1 MRIEAK
7 AILTSLA
14 VLALVLA
21 TVLTANRLFYVNDI
35 YQSESAY
42 VEKLLKVVIAN
53 LDILYDDLLEEKQ
66 EAADRAKRS
75 LGRRNNAVL
84 EVLAAIRQAQPAS
97 AEARRTALDYLRSNR
112 EKFRDIAIYSKEL
125 EPLFI
130 SDPALDN
137 ASWSASEQASKPGFL
152 ENFFNEART
161 SSTAFTEGE
170 WPFAPGNAKTR
181 NLILAQLFRPW
192 EWLVFSFVPAPDVQT
207 AANILTENI
216 LDELAELNNSLHLSG
231 HGYFMVTNGDG
242 ELLVHPKLP
251 RGRGQDMDLI
261 SGKPLWRLFLEAAQA
276 GRNSV
281 EYIWLP
287 EGEGKPEESK
297 ISFFQR
303 FRPLGWYVIY
313 TINKKKLEAPARR
326 TAKTESAILAAI
338 LLVASL
344 ALFFFMRRHTLP
356 LRRVTTAL
364 TELPS
369 RGFRMDA
376 NALAEL
382 EQKYGQ
388 GADEPSMLLRTFGQM
403 QEQLNLYVD
412 ELDAAT
418 RETDAYARDLSELN
432 RLLDLRVQERTAD
445 LTRTNLQLQEE
456 VSNRERVEQALRS
469 SRRQLSLVVDGVPA
483 RICQLDRRERFLL
496 VNRLYAKDFGL
507 SKDNF
512 IGKQLGAF
520 FDDVDMA
527 RIRPM
532 LQKALEGEESSG
544 EITMH
549 TTQVADRTTAFTHI
563 PHRDDRG
570 EVIGVITMSR
580 DITEQKRLERALVRN
595 RERAE
600 AASQAKSMFLA
611 NMSHE
616 LRTPLNGV
624 IGMLESVLLTGAD
637 TEWESK
643 LSAALEA
650 AEHLARLVD
659 DVLDFSRVEA
669 DKMTLDSTPFDLRR
683 LSSSIDNILRP
694 QFKKKG
700 LGLSWES
707 DRDLVHYLV
716 GDARRIMQVVVN
728 LLSNALKHT
737 TAGGVRVHIS
747 QESGGAQEDD
757 LILALQVVDTGSGI
771 PQDKL
776 ESIFESF
783 TQLEETGQR
792 SSGGAGLGLALCR
805 RLARLMGGDVVAQ
818 SEPGRG
824 SAFTFTA
831 KLRRAPRDF
840 EAEPAPAETVS
851 TAASGYSV
859 LAAEDNPLN
868 AELLRHHLTALGHA
882 PILVANGQEALDA
895 LAEKNFDLILM
906 DMEMPVLDG
915 LETTRR
921 IRAGESG
928 RNDPNIPIIAVTA
941 HALPEYRKMCEQAG
955 MSDYLPKPIRF
966 NNLAEVLGRQLLPR
980 T

>member
-1 MRIEAK
+1 MDKARILVVDDTPANLEILGDLLKPEYHVHLALNGLDALKLASSDTAPDLLLLDIMMPGLDGYQVCEALK
-7 AILTSLA
+7 AREETRHIPIIFVTAVTDIESEEKGLSLGA
-14 VLALVLA
+14 VDYITKPFTPSIVLARVKTHLKLHNQTRHLQSLVK
-21 TVLTANRLFYVNDI
+21 
-35 YQSESAY
+35 E
-42 VEKLLKVVIAN
+42 
-53 LDILYDDLLEEKQ
+53 
-66 EAADRAKRS
+66 
-75 LGRRNNAVL
+75 
-84 EVLAAIRQAQPAS
+84 
-97 AEARRTALDYLRSNR
+97 RT
-112 EKFRDIAIYSKEL
+112 
-125 EPLFI
+125 
-130 SDPALDN
+130 
-137 ASWSASEQASKPGFL
+137 
-152 ENFFNEART
+152 
-161 SSTAFTEGE
+161 
-170 WPFAPGNAKTR
+170 
-181 NLILAQLFRPW
+181 
-192 EWLVFSFVPAPDVQT
+192 
-207 AANILTENI
+207 
-216 LDELAELNNSLHLSG
+216 
-231 HGYFMVTNGDG
+231 
-242 ELLVHPKLP
+242 
-251 RGRGQDMDLI
+251 
-261 SGKPLWRLFLEAAQA
+261 
-276 GRNSV
+276 
-281 EYIWLP
+281 
-287 EGEGKPEESK
+287 
-297 ISFFQR
+297 
-303 FRPLGWYVIY
+303 
-313 TINKKKLEAPARR
+313 
-326 TAKTESAILAAI
+326 
-338 LLVASL
+338 
-344 ALFFFMRRHTLP
+344 
-356 LRRVTTAL
+356 
-364 TELPS
+364 
-369 RGFRMDA
+369 
-376 NALAEL
+376 AEL
-382 EQKYGQ
+382 E
-388 GADEPSMLLRTFGQM
+388 
-403 QEQLNLYVD
+403 
-412 ELDAAT
+412 
-418 RETDAYARDLSELN
+418 
-432 RLLDLRVQERTAD
+432 
-445 LTRTNLQLQEE
+445 
-456 VSNRERVEQALRS
+456 
-469 SRRQLSLVVDGVPA
+469 
-483 RICQLDRRERFLL
+483 
-496 VNRLYAKDFGL
+496 
-507 SKDNF
+507 
-512 IGKQLGAF
+512 
-520 FDDVDMA
+520 
-527 RIRPM
+527 
-532 LQKALEGEESSG
+532 KA
-544 EITMH
+544 
-549 TTQVADRTTAFTHI
+549 
-563 PHRDDRG
+563 
-570 EVIGVITMSR
+570 
-580 DITEQKRLERALVRN
+580 RLE
-595 RERAE
+595 AE
-600 AASQAKSMFLA
+600 AANRAKSVFLA

-747 QESGGAQEDD
+747 QESGGVQEDD